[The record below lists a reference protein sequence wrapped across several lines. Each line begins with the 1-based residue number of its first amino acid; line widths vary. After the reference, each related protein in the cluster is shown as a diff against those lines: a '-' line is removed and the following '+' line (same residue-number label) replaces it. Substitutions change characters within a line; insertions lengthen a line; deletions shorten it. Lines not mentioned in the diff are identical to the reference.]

1 MNGLM
6 IGRLGVPGT
15 GKSYFLRSAAALG
28 KTAVAI
34 TRPSELDG
42 YTSDIE
48 TEVFWDEQWLPSLD
62 LFTATGYGKL
72 LRWVNA
78 QLAKP
83 DVKVIGVD
91 TGSDVSD
98 LIRHDVLKLARSDD
112 LKAAGEYGVGFTGH
126 DNKLKE
132 FLNLLQVAA
141 LRGKHV
147 IVTWHVKMK
156 EKEGTTPEPDRK
168 GDVAFEERLLPVIA
182 TPFRQFVAGY
192 FSLWLYSAPS
202 NEGSTYFTMAKA
214 DLASPAKSR
223 VKFKKEA
230 NLIRLPNEVQPLLN
244 LLEGGK

>member
-1 MNGLM
+1 MSNGLM

-83 DVKVIGVD
+83 EVKVIGVD
-91 TGSDVSD
+91 TARRRISLS
-98 LIRHDVLKLARSDD
+98 LKQLS
-112 LKAAGEYGVGFTGH
+112 
-126 DNKLKE
+126 
-132 FLNLLQVAA
+132 
-141 LRGKHV
+141 
-147 IVTWHVKMK
+147 
-156 EKEGTTPEPDRK
+156 
-168 GDVAFEERLLPVIA
+168 
-182 TPFRQFVAGY
+182 
-192 FSLWLYSAPS
+192 SAPAS
-202 NEGSTYFTMAKA
+202 YEPHERKSTDYDF
-214 DLASPAKSR
+214 D
-223 VKFKKEA
+223 E
-230 NLIRLPNEVQPLLN
+230 E
-244 LLEGGK
+244 E